1 MDVPS
6 KRTEMTDATIPIQDP
21 RVGIFVGNYQ
31 LVSRI
36 GEGGMGTV
44 YECAHRETGNRLAVK
59 FLRPDSDVD
68 SESEQIRHKRFH
80 DEARAL
86 AKVRHPNLVAFF
98 DSGDLPD
105 GQLYIMME
113 FIDGKTLREFVT
125 QQGGKL
131 PVDLASD
138 LVRQTA
144 SALSYIHREG
154 IVHRDLNLR
163 NLMIVNDHS
172 CRSGWRIKIL
182 DFGIAKFLHHHEQK
196 TRSLSQLGTVRF
208 MSPEQCE
215 AAKSVDASTDIYSL
229 GLVLFELLTGEP
241 PYQVAEDSA
250 AKWID
255 AHVNRAP
262 RSLKALWH
270 DAPPQLVKLVAEMLE
285 KHPEF
290 RPTAEEIVAYFESG
304 ATIPDRRGPMSSNQ
318 TLAFLLASVIIPN
331 GGSVSYELLSRY
343 RKPADELSAA
353 QLAVLAKNAPAGTAL
368 IPPTSFFMGS
378 HPEEIASAQIDCE
391 QRNSRENCDPAILER
406 EAQPQLVSTGAF
418 YLDKTEVTNELFL
431 RTLNSMQEDLDLPPK
446 NSKPPRQLSLRESNG
461 ARILMLDLFRRNGIG
476 SGLEF
481 IEDRLRVRPG
491 FESRP
496 MVQVTY
502 MAAQRICQKRG
513 GRLPTEV
520 EWEAAAR
527 GRSRRLYPW
536 GATLPNCSGVVLER
550 GSNGLCKDQGSYP
563 AVVGTAAQDVTPEGI
578 FDLGGNVME
587 WTLNPF
593 RSPFSRCS
601 PCKSL
606 AADVLKTEASPTT
619 AYSIRGAS
627 YNMSRDVARGASRS
641 MAVAQ
646 QMTPNLGFRCAFP
659 ITSK

>member
-6 KRTEMTDATIPIQDP
+6 KFIEMTDATMPISDP
-21 RVGIFVGNYQ
+21 RVGVTVGNYQ
-31 LVSRI
+31 LVRRL

-44 YECAHRETGNRLAVK
+44 YEGVHRKTGNRLAVK
-59 FLRPDSDVD
+59 LLRPDSDVD
-68 SESEQIRHKRFH
+68 SESEQIRRRRFH
-80 DEARAL
+80 DEASAL
-86 AKVRHPNLVAFF
+86 AKVRHPNLVTFF

-113 FIDGKTLREFVT
+113 LVEGQTLREFVA

-131 PVDLASD
+131 PVDLASE
-138 LVRQTA
+138 LLRQTA
-144 SALSYIHREG
+144 STLSHIHREG

-163 NLMIVNDHS
+163 NIMIVTDS
-172 CRSGWRIKIL
+172 SGKGWQIKIL

-196 TRSLSQLGTVRF
+196 TRSQSQLGTVHY

-229 GLVLFELLTGEP
+229 GLVLFELLTGES

-255 AHVNRAP
+255 AHINRPP
-262 RSLKALWH
+262 RSLKALWP
-270 DAPPQLVKLVAEMLE
+270 DAPPPLVKLVAEMLE

-290 RPTAEEIVAYFESG
+290 RPTAAEIVAYFESG
-304 ATIPDRRGPMSSNQ
+304 TKIPDRRGLVGPNQ
-318 TLAFLLASVIIPN
+318 TLAFLLASVLIPN
-331 GGSVSYELLSRY
+331 GSAVSYELLSRY
-343 RKPADELSAA
+343 RKSADELSQA
-353 QLAVLAKNAPAGTAL
+353 QLAVLAKNAPVGTAL
-368 IPPTSFFMGS
+368 IPPTSLFMGS
-378 HPEEIASAQIDCE
+378 NPEEIAAAQRDCE
-391 QRNSRENCDPAILER
+391 QRNTRASCDPAIILR
-406 EAQPQLVSTGAF
+406 EAQPQLVSTSAF

-431 RTLNSMQEDLDLPPK
+431 RTLNSMQEEIDLRPV
-446 NSKPPRQLSLRESNG
+446 NGKPPRQLSLREVDG
-461 ARILMLDLFRRNGIG
+461 KRTLMLDLFQRNGMG
-476 SGLEF
+476 SGLELV
-481 IEDRLRVRPG
+481 ENRLQVRPG

-496 MVQVTY
+496 VVQVTH

-536 GATLPNCSGVVLER
+536 GVALPDCMGVVLER
-550 GSNGLCKDQGSYP
+550 GRDGLCKELGAQPAAVGS
-563 AVVGTAAQDVTPEGI
+563 AALDVTPEGI
-578 FDLGGNVME
+578 SDLGGNVME

-593 RSPFSRCS
+593 MNPFPRCS

-606 AADVLKTEASPTT
+606 AADALKTEAAPTT
-619 AYSIRGAS
+619 AYSIKGGS

-641 MAVAQ
+641 TAVAQ